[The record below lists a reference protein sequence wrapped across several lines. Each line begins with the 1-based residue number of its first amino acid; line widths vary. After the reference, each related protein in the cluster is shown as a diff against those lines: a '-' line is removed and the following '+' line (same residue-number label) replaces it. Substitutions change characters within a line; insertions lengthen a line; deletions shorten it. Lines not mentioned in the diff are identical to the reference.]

1 VHHFL
6 TALRHRAVGAKASR
20 RFLMRLGHF
29 FALFFGGGRR
39 FRRRIRSKT
48 YGSLEQGEKRHT
60 GENINNTMTIHSG
73 IPLSWR

>member
-1 VHHFL
+1 
-6 TALRHRAVGAKASR
+6 
-20 RFLMRLGHF
+20 MRLGHF
-29 FALFFGGGRR
+29 FALFFGDGRR

-60 GENINNTMTIHSG
+60 GENTNNTMTIHSG